1 LFWNNKV
8 RNFFW
13 NLGSCDEFN
22 RERGGVMTTAEEYRR
37 YAAQCLDLAARASN
51 PNDKARL
58 VQMAQA
64 FLELADRRDVLDPQ
78 ANQR

>member
-1 LFWNNKV
+1 
-8 RNFFW
+8 
-13 NLGSCDEFN
+13 
-22 RERGGVMTTAEEYRR
+22 MTTAEQYRR
-37 YAAQCLDLAARASN
+37 YAAECLDLADRAAN

-78 ANQR
+78 GKEL